1 MFRKILV
8 ANRGE
13 IAVRVIRTCREMG
26 IPAVAVYSETDRE
39 AKHVRLA
46 DEAYCIGAAA
56 ASESYLHIGRVLDAA
71 LAAGADAIHPGY
83 GFLSENAEFAEA
95 CAGKGIKFIGP
106 PPEAIRSM
114 GIKTRA
120 RELMSSAGVQVVP
133 GTPAARD
140 SGQAASFADQVGYP
154 IMLKA
159 AAGGGGK
166 GMRLV
171 ESAQHLESAW
181 AQAQGEAR
189 KAFGDQALYIE
200 KAILRPHH
208 VEVQIL
214 ADEHG
219 AVVHL
224 GERECSLQRRHQKVL
239 EESPSPLVQANPHV
253 REQICAAA
261 IAAARAVGY
270 AGAGTVEFLMD
281 GNCRFYFLEMNTRLQ
296 VEHPVTEL
304 VTGIDLVK
312 EQIRAAAGERL
323 QLSQRQVQFRGH
335 AIECRIYAEDPSA
348 NFMPAPG
355 LIRRMS
361 LPDGPGIRVDSGAD
375 EGWTVPIHYDPL
387 IAKLCAWAPTRQESI
402 DRLRSALHEATIS
415 GIATTL
421 GYFRELIDDPR
432 FQAGDIDT
440 GYLERG
446 LHPEAS
452 AASAPSA
459 QARLAAMLAVV
470 KAEQERSAHNATALP
485 LAVSKWKR
493 SGRLESVDTTGADR

>member
-26 IPAVAVYSETDRE
+26 IPAVAVFSDADRE

-56 ASESYLHIGRVLDAA
+56 ASESYLDIDRIIDAA
-71 LAAGADAIHPGY
+71 STAGADAIHPGY

-95 CAGKGIKFIGP
+95 CARKGVKFIGP
-106 PPEAIRSM
+106 PAEAIRSM

-140 SGQAASFADQVGYP
+140 CGQAASFASQVGYP

-171 ESAQHLESAW
+171 ESAEQLESAW

-189 KAFGDQALYIE
+189 KAFGDEAVYLE

-253 REQICAAA
+253 REQICTAAV
-261 IAAARAVGY
+261 AAARAVGY
-270 AGAGTVEFLMD
+270 ASAGTIEFLMD
-281 GNCRFYFLEMNTRLQ
+281 GDCRFYFLEMNTRLQ

-312 EQIRAAAGERL
+312 EQIRAAAGEKLR
-323 QLSQRQVQFRGH
+323 LSQRQVQFRGH
-335 AIECRIYAEDPSA
+335 AIECRVYAEDPGA
-348 NFMPAPG
+348 NFMPSPG

-361 LPDGPGIRVDSGAD
+361 MPDGPGIRVDSGAD

-387 IAKLCAWAPTRQESI
+387 IAKLCAWAPTREETI
-402 DRLRSALHEATIS
+402 DRLRSALREATIS

-421 GYFRELIDDPR
+421 GFFRELIEDPR
-432 FQAGDIDT
+432 FQSGDIDT

-446 LHPEAS
+446 LQPGAS
-452 AASAPSA
+452 AASAPSPE
-459 QARLAAMLAVV
+459 ARLAAILAVIQG
-470 KAEQERSAHNATALP
+470 EEERSAGRAPAILP
-485 LAVSKWKR
+485 TTSKWKR
-493 SGRLESVDTTGADR
+493 NGRIESIGATGSDR